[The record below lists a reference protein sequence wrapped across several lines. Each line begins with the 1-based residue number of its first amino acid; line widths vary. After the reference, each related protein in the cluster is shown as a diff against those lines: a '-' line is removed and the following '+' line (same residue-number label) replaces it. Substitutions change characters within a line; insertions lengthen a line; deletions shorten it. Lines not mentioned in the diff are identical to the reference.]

1 MGSGISPPKGSPS
14 LCHRVLADVL
24 ELQAWMGR
32 VVFPQASAPAP
43 DSVTLK
49 REAWAPAQPQCER
62 WERASVQPCLGK
74 VEVGTCSSLFSYSK
88 FCQLLSAFE
97 ACCPTKVYEM
107 YMFNLNLI

>member
-1 MGSGISPPKGSPS
+1 
-14 LCHRVLADVL
+14 
-24 ELQAWMGR
+24 MGR